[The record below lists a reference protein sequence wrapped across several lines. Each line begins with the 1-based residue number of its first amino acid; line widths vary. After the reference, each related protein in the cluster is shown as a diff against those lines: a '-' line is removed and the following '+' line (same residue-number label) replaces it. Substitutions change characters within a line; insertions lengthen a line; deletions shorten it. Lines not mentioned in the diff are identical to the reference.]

1 MQKKFD
7 RVINLRSHNMP
18 ALKIAIIGLGSVGLP
33 LCLLACE
40 KNMQVLGIS
49 NNKNEL
55 ATLMNKYNTI
65 ANLILTHDFTRI
77 KDVDCIIICVPTP
90 ATKIGIPDYR
100 ILKSVFKRIAKTI
113 RKDQLII
120 LESTVQPGSC
130 TQILIPLLEQ
140 SNLICGQDF
149 NFAYCPERINIGD
162 PKWNISNIDRVISGY
177 TDKCLNKA
185 ISFYQKLL
193 TASLFPTTSLE
204 TAEMIKIFEN
214 AFRLVNISFV
224 NEVAT
229 LCQDSHIDI
238 NEVVKGAATKPFGFL
253 PFFPGCGVGGHC
265 IPKDSYFLANF
276 AKINNKKTPI
286 LTSSIKTNRLMPQYF
301 VDLTLKTLKQAD
313 IDPKKAKILI
323 LGLSYK
329 PNVADYRNSIAWK
342 IINIL
347 KKLDIDYKI
356 YDSYFPKDS
365 FFKTLDSALKYSDT
379 VIITTAHDYIKKLS
393 LSDFS
398 SKQVK
403 VVIDGR
409 NCIKQV
415 KESSKAIIYHGIGL

>member
-1 MQKKFD
+1 
-7 RVINLRSHNMP
+7 
-18 ALKIAIIGLGSVGLP
+18 
-33 LCLLACE
+33 
-40 KNMQVLGIS
+40 
-49 NNKNEL
+49 
-55 ATLMNKYNTI
+55 
-65 ANLILTHDFTRI
+65 
-77 KDVDCIIICVPTP
+77 
-90 ATKIGIPDYR
+90 
-100 ILKSVFKRIAKTI
+100 
-113 RKDQLII
+113 
-120 LESTVQPGSC
+120 
-130 TQILIPLLEQ
+130 
-140 SNLICGQDF
+140 
-149 NFAYCPERINIGD
+149 
-162 PKWNISNIDRVISGY
+162 
-177 TDKCLNKA
+177 
-185 ISFYQKLL
+185 
-193 TASLFPTTSLE
+193 
-204 TAEMIKIFEN
+204 
-214 AFRLVNISFV
+214 
-224 NEVAT
+224 
-229 LCQDSHIDI
+229 
-238 NEVVKGAATKPFGFL
+238 
-253 PFFPGCGVGGHC
+253 
-265 IPKDSYFLANF
+265 
-276 AKINNKKTPI
+276 
-286 LTSSIKTNRLMPQYF
+286 MPQYF